1 MLTLTSCQTL
11 YSIRKTKL
19 EVNDMTNFQVHPI
32 GSIKQ
37 SEEGSF
43 IKIDPQYIP
52 ALQALNDVNGA
63 LVEMQALL

>member
-1 MLTLTSCQTL
+1 
-11 YSIRKTKL
+11 
-19 EVNDMTNFQVHPI
+19 MTNFQVHPI

-63 LVEMQALL
+63 LVEMQALG